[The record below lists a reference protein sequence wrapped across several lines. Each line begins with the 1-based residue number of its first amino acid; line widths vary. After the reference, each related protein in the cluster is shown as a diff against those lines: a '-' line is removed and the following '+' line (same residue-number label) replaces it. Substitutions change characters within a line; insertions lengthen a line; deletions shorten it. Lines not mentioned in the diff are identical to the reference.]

1 MVDETSTT
9 NRQTLYHSTSEK
21 QLSEAKPTRAGP
33 EVEPLPFDQDVADKL
48 EHYCISHDQW
58 RKLVLAED
66 GAEVLAAVV
75 FTNLIDQV
83 DDKAREAVL
92 KIPAPEVISANLA
105 LKQVLA
111 NRQSGLKMLNRW
123 SA

>member
-1 MVDETSTT
+1 M
-9 NRQTLYHSTSEK
+9 
-21 QLSEAKPTRAGP
+21 
-33 EVEPLPFDQDVADKL
+33 
-48 EHYCISHDQW
+48 
-58 RKLVLAED
+58 
-66 GAEVLAAVV
+66 AAVTFV
-75 FTNLIDQV
+75 SLIDQV

-105 LKQVLA
+105 LKQVLS